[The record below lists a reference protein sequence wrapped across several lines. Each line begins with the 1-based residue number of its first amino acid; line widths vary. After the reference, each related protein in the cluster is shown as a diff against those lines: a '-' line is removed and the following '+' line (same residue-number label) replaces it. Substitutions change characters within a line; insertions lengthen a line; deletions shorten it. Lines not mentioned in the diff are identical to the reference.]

1 MMAAMATTNVS
12 SGPEASRG
20 RSWQYQLGN
29 YAQPGSL
36 AHPSL
41 SKTLWQHRVRGS
53 AGPCLRKMTRKWAMS
68 RSTSALRGKC
78 QLKISFPQGT
88 ISFQGARSVNELVM
102 WPIMWPGMS
111 NRPRTQSLP
120 LTAATFG
127 YTDFDNGAKGELV
140 HDTTKFAPCSMIGTT
155 PGHSCI
161 HLRRSGVPGDELPK
175 TWFLKRLTRRTG
187 YIQMS
192 RMFRTASRSHS
203 PS

>member
-1 MMAAMATTNVS
+1 
-12 SGPEASRG
+12 
-20 RSWQYQLGN
+20 
-29 YAQPGSL
+29 
-36 AHPSL
+36 
-41 SKTLWQHRVRGS
+41 
-53 AGPCLRKMTRKWAMS
+53 MTRKWAMS

-140 HDTTKFAPCSMIGTT
+140 HDTTKFAPGSMIGTM
-155 PGHSCI
+155 PDHSCI

-187 YIQMS
+187 YIQTS
-192 RMFRTASRSHS
+192 WRFRTASRLHS